1 MTHAKRFGKYVR
13 GRREGVGLGI
23 RQFSR
28 RTGLHR
34 SQLSR
39 IELGMIDPKFSTL
52 LRLSKG
58 FREPLHQ
65 FLEAYNAQRKP
76 LI

>member
-13 GRREGVGLGI
+13 RRREQTGLGL
-23 RQFSR
+23 RQFAR
-28 RTGLHR
+28 RAKLPP
-34 SQLSR
+34 SQVFR
-39 IELGMIDPKFSTL
+39 IEAGADPQLSTL

-58 FREPLHQ
+58 FREPLHR